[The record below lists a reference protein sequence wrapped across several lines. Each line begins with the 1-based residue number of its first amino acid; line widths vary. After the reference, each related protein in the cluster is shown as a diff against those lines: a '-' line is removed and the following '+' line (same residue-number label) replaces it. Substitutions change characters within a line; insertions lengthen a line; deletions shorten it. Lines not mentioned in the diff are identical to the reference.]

1 MAVIRAPG
9 RDGVLDRGVARHHT
23 RHDGTR
29 VHPASWAAHLRHTV
43 RFSDALRTL
52 LTTG

>member
-1 MAVIRAPG
+1 MASSTVAWRAITHVATAH
-9 RDGVLDRGVARHHT
+9 VLT
-23 RHDGTR
+23 R
-29 VHPASWAAHLRHTV
+29 PSWAAHLRLTV

>member
-1 MAVIRAPG
+1 MMASSTVAWRAITHATTAH
-9 RDGVLDRGVARHHT
+9 VLS
-23 RHDGTR
+23 R
-29 VHPASWAAHLRHTV
+29 VSWAAHLRHTV